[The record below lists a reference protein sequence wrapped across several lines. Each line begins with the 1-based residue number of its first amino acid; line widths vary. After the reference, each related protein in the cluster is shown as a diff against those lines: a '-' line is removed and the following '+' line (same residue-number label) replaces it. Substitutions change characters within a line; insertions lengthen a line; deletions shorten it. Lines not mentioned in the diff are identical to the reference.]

1 MCNSSGHKKTGN
13 HFVFLS
19 IAIEPAAHFDP
30 GSEGHDIYG
39 KTGHAL
45 ARVCVP
51 LQPQTLLDR
60 LQTED
65 SPPGRGAGVEI
76 VKTCKVLLAQYLS
89 GSTSGGE

>member
-1 MCNSSGHKKTGN
+1 MIGVGTRKLVK

-51 LQPQTLLDR
+51 LQPQTVLDR
-60 LQTED
+60 LQMED
-65 SPPGRGAGVEI
+65 SLPGRGAVDEI
-76 VKTCKVLLAQYLS
+76 VKMCKTLLAQYLS
-89 GSTSGGE
+89 GPTSGGE